1 MTLKNKSC
9 LLLLEFGIPHYRYFI
24 FNFFRSVF
32 REFEILHSG
41 ERFSDNN
48 DFKNKKGVNI
58 KFPKL
63 ISLTLFNPFLF
74 FKYDVIISTLNLR
87 KPHTWLPFIFFQN
100 KKWIFWGQG
109 VHQNESKLLNNFRR
123 FIISKSLGYVTYTDK
138 GKENLISMGVLP
150 EKLSV
155 AYNTLRIDNSEMTI
169 GNDYLIYVGRLQK
182 RKGIEKVIE
191 CIKNTNYKLL
201 IIGDGDYGNFL
212 KDLVK
217 NYKLVEQVEFIQGI
231 YDDNLL
237 KKYFSNS
244 IAYVSPDHVGLGVVH
259 SFAYGVPVVTCRNRK
274 HAPEFEYC
282 NETNSYLY
290 DNDNELLDIIN
301 CIYTDDK
308 MRLVKK
314 ENAFSFFNKN
324 LHFENVFK
332 AFIYQ
337 FKKIEN

>member
-1 MTLKNKSC
+1 MTFKNRNC

-24 FNFFRSVF
+24 FEYFNSVF
-32 REFEILHSG
+32 KEFEIFHSG
-41 ERFSDNN
+41 ERFSENN

-58 KFPKL
+58 KFPNE
-63 ISLTLFNPFLF
+63 ISLTFFNPFLF
-74 FKYDVIISTLNLR
+74 FKYELIISTLNLR
-87 KPHTWLPFIFFQN
+87 KPHTWLPIIFFPK
-100 KKWIFWGQG
+100 KKWILWGQG
-109 VHQNESKLLNNFRR
+109 VHKNESKLLNNFRR
-123 FIISKSLGYVTYTDK
+123 YIISKSIGYVTYTDK
-138 GKENLISMGVLP
+138 GRENLISMGVMP
-150 EKLSV
+150 EKISV

-169 GNDYLIYVGRLQK
+169 GKDYLLYVGRLQK
-182 RKGIEKVIE
+182 RKGIEKVIK
-191 CIKNTNYKLL
+191 CIKNTKYKLL
-201 IIGDGDYGNFL
+201 IIGDGDYKIYL

-217 NYKLVEQVEFIQGI
+217 SYKLEEQVEFIQGI

-282 NETNSYLY
+282 NESNSYLY
-290 DNDNELLDIIN
+290 NDDNELLDTIK

-324 LHFENVFK
+324 LHFENVYK

-337 FKKIEN
+337 FKKIEI